1 MGNWLVNHNNQ
12 QNIPVIM
19 KPNPMCSRELDDPSY
34 NAKRIAGVLALSSKT
49 GVHVVPIRW
58 HEFSLFLSFSLKGVR
73 AMGSV
78 WHDKD

>member
-19 KPNPMCSRELDDPSY
+19 KPNPMCSRELGDPSY

-49 GVHVVPIRW
+49 GVHVVPIR
-58 HEFSLFLSFSLKGVR
+58 
-73 AMGSV
+73 
-78 WHDKD
+78 